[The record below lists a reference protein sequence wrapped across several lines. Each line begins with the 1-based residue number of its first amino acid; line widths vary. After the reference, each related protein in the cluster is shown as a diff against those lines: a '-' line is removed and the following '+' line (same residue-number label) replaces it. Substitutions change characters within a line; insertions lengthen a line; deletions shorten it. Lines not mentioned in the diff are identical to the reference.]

1 MGVRRWKRI
10 FHSVLF
16 KYLASYV
23 IVLIVPLLVLGYFG
37 YDQLKAT
44 IGEQVRDNQQK
55 LLNEVREDMDQKWTQ
70 MNQMASRLETHP
82 MLTPYAISNYF
93 AASYHSNP
101 FLDYMVSNPYLQEI
115 VYYIQG
121 EPYLYASASTYPI
134 SLFMKDVY
142 RFPNW
147 NIEQMKQQLDEI
159 KEPVLRPAEDVILAN
174 GTKERLISYIVPVPY
189 GSTKPYGAVM
199 FMIKEKNFLEYSR
212 YMAGYERGSLL
223 VISPDKRIIAA
234 HKEDQISVE
243 NRIEQMP
250 GHARQGAFSVEQIN
264 GEDYYQAVMESGSSG
279 WNYVMLNPVKDEIGP
294 MTSAVEQWIRTM
306 LMILILG
313 GVLIFAALYYNYSPI
328 RKLVQLAEHYWGK
341 AEDKINDLE
350 LVRTFMHRAVE
361 KNRQLD
367 EQMNENRYVIKQ
379 HMLLELLKGEIESL
393 EEWNLEAEEIG
404 IPFLHSHCICVLVV
418 EYGEHNNK
426 LKQTLQTE
434 IEKRM
439 SGDIQGYCRDTLD
452 GQKLIVILAVN
463 PEGDLLKH
471 WLQQLHLDLQHQS
484 FRQLVIGVGNTYEGL
499 QHAGRSWIEAS
510 TAVDYKLIKGSNKV
524 IYFEELGLEETDSF
538 HYPQQGI
545 DRLKLQIKQG
555 QTDQVSETITK
566 ITQEI
571 SQYRTTLVVARCYC
585 YDLITAIKN
594 TVHEI
599 TLEHPELHIE
609 FPDIWSLMDFTTVE
623 ELSSLMIDACVNL
636 TTTIQQA
643 IPHKKDQMMNEMT
656 KYVQMHAT
664 QYHFSIQQMAD
675 DFHVSTSYLS
685 RYYKEKTGST
695 LSELVNQIRID
706 EAKKMLREKDCPV
719 KDIIQQVGYADP
731 SSFTRKFKALVGL
744 TPGEYRRLNSS
755 SGD

>member
-1 MGVRRWKRI
+1 VIGMKRWKRI
-10 FHSVLF
+10 FHSVLY
-16 KYLASYV
+16 KYLMSYV

-37 YDQLKAT
+37 YDQLKGT
-44 IGEQVRDNQQK
+44 IDDQVRDNQQK
-55 LLNEVREDMDQKWTQ
+55 LLTEVKEDMDQKWTQ
-70 MNQMASRLETHP
+70 MNLMANRLETHP

-115 VYYIQG
+115 VYYMQG
-121 EPYLYASASTYPI
+121 ESYLYASASTYPI

-142 RFPNW
+142 RYPNW

-159 KEPVLRPAEDVILAN
+159 KEPVLRPAEDVILVN
-174 GTKERLISYIVPVPY
+174 GTKERIISYIVPIPY

-234 HKEDQISVE
+234 HKEDHITVE
-243 NRIEQMP
+243 NRIDQLP
-250 GHARQGAFSVEQIN
+250 SHALRGAFSIEQIN
-264 GEDYYQAVMESGSSG
+264 GEDYYQAVMESSGSG

-306 LMILILG
+306 LMILVLG

-361 KNRQLD
+361 TNRQLD
-367 EQMNENRYVIKQ
+367 ERMNENRHVIKQ

-393 EEWNLEAEEIG
+393 EEWNLEAEEAG
-404 IPFLHSHCICVLVV
+404 IPFNRDFICVLTV

-426 LKQTLQTE
+426 QKQMLQME

-439 SGDIQGYCRDTLD
+439 TNDIQGYCRDTLD
-452 GQKLIVILAVN
+452 GQRLIVILAVN
-463 PEGDLLKH
+463 PAGDQLEH
-471 WLQQLHLDLQHQS
+471 WLKELHYDLQNQS
-484 FRQLVIGVGNTYEGL
+484 FKQLVIGVGNTYEGL

-524 IYFEELGLEETDSF
+524 IYFKELGLEETDSF
-538 HYPQQGI
+538 HYPKQSI
-545 DRLKLQIKQG
+545 DRLQLLIKQG
-555 QTDQVSETITK
+555 QTDKVSETITK

-571 SQYRTTLVVARCYC
+571 SQSRTTLVIARCYC

-594 TVHEI
+594 TVHEL

-636 TTTIQQA
+636 TTTIEQA
-643 IPHKKDQMMNEMT
+643 IPHKKDQMINEMT
-656 KYVQMHAT
+656 QYVHKHGT

-675 DFHVSTSYLS
+675 DFNVSTSYLS

-695 LSELVNQIRID
+695 LSDLLNQIRID
-706 EAKKMLREKDCPV
+706 EAKKLLLERDWPV

-744 TPGEYRRLNSS
+744 TPGEYRRLNSN